1 MNAGT
6 SPGPG
11 ARVVSRLRRDQL
23 ASGGALFLGFAFLGV
38 LAGIGGPAP
47 MQWELVL
54 PVGLFGI
61 SFLVLGV
68 RSRLVADEETIRV
81 CFFGLRSSSVAWRDV
96 VAATYFMSLPSSSFA
111 VTLRTRSGQ
120 RLLVHWYWWR
130 KEREIARLMATQL
143 LRYGAEFDEV
153 TASIVS
159 RELHVPPPLALLAHV
174 PWKRSVPAYMAAHPG
189 QASVRILA
197 GLLVAILVLAVL
209 VFWRPG

>member
-6 SPGPG
+6 SPGTG
-11 ARVVSRLRRDQL
+11 TTVVSRLRRDQL

-47 MQWELVL
+47 MQWQIVL
-54 PVGLFGI
+54 PLTLFGLC
-61 SFLVLGV
+61 FLVLGV
-68 RSRLVADEETIRV
+68 RSRLVADDETISV
-81 CFFGLRSSSVAWRDV
+81 CFFGLRSSSVAWREV
-96 VAATYFMSLPSSSFA
+96 VAATYFMAFPSISFA
-111 VTLRTRSGQ
+111 VTLRTRSGR

-130 KEREIARLMATQL
+130 KEREIARLMARQL

-159 RELHVPPPLALLAHV
+159 RELHVPPPLALLKLV
-174 PWKRSVPAYMAAHPG
+174 PVKVRLPAYVAAHPG